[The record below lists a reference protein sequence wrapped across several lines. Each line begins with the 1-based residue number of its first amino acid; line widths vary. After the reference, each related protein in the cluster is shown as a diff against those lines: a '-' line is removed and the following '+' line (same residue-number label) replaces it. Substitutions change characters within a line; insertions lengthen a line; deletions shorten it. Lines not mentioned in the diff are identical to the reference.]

1 MGTGK
6 EQKITI
12 TSSGSLSKEEVDKM
26 VKEAAANEAADKK
39 RKEAVEAKNQA
50 DTLIYQAEKTVK
62 DMNGKGHD
70 DLVKKVEDAIASLK
84 ETLKSDDTDKIKAG
98 TEALQKPL
106 YDLSAELY
114 KQNQNTGAG
123 AGAGANAGAGAGAQ
137 GSESKKA
144 DDDVVDAE
152 VVDDDKK

>member
-1 MGTGK
+1 
-6 EQKITI
+6 
-12 TSSGSLSKEEVDKM
+12 M
-26 VKEAAANEAADKK
+26 VKEAQANEAADKK

-70 DLVKKVEDAIASLK
+70 DLIKKVQDAIATLK
-84 ETLKSDDTDKIKAG
+84 ETMKGDDTDKIKAD

-106 YDLSAELY
+106 YELSAELY
-114 KQNQNTGAG
+114 KQNQGAAQGAAG
-123 AGAGANAGAGAGAQ
+123 ANANAGANAGT
-137 GSESKKA
+137 ESKKA